1 MCYNGI
7 SFISKSHR
15 LRYACIMDFILK
27 RYSNKETDCFNIKT
41 KLFFKYGPEIEKTWE
56 HIKKTTE
63 NKIDGLIFTPID
75 QPIRFGRDYS
85 LFKWKEEHTM
95 DLLVKKIPDLKSSNS
110 LGLYGSSRG
119 ELYLVDKIKE
129 SIIKEFIKETK
140 LPKEGLVIEFKYQDN
155 QFIPYRIRTD
165 KTIPNGK
172 ITIDNTFINIKENI
186 QIQER

>member
-1 MCYNGI
+1 
-7 SFISKSHR
+7 
-15 LRYACIMDFILK
+15 MDFILK